1 MAKSNGFFLLSPLW
15 SSKSDSY
22 HYCDCSR
29 LKKSNQEIKLWIDTK
44 NEAKKIMSEN
54 FTFWRKQKRKIK
66 YCNHNIGKIVKLKV
80 HNDFSDFGCTN
91 NIFVDCTWMF
101 YQKYWNVLFNPRNS
115 HFNSN
120 SIKLSKE
127 WSKER
132 GRESDRESERE
143 RERTS

>member
-1 MAKSNGFFLLSPLW
+1 
-15 SSKSDSY
+15 
-22 HYCDCSR
+22 
-29 LKKSNQEIKLWIDTK
+29 
-44 NEAKKIMSEN
+44 MSEN

-80 HNDFSDFGCTN
+80 HNDFLDFGWTN

-132 GRESDRESERE
+132 ATKREWKRE
-143 RERTS
+143 RENELKKVIENDLVRFLCNFYRLFSRPLLFRYPTTFPLQVYISKLKWFIVELIE